1 MLGLLVRSFKIPMNN
16 LLNNPSFNIVVLIGG
31 SGSNL
36 QAMIDAT
43 QNSTTPA
50 AFKIAGVISHN
61 PDAYGLVRAKQAN
74 LPTYIVDTK
83 LFLNNKAGFEQA
95 ILAILAE
102 LKPDLI
108 CLAGFMRVLSSDFVQ
123 AYPNKIINIH
133 PALLPK
139 YPGLHTHKQVI
150 ANGDKEHGATVHW
163 VNEQLDAGPIIAQS
177 KVLVSTD
184 DTVDSI
190 AAKVLKLE
198 HQLYPM
204 VINNLAL
211 GINTEV
217 LQ

>member
-1 MLGLLVRSFKIPMNN
+1 MHGLLARLFKIHMN
-16 LLNNPSFNIVVLIGG
+16 SHATFKIVVLIGG

-43 QNSTTPA
+43 QNLTTPA
-50 AFKIAGVISHN
+50 AFQIAGVISHN
-61 PDAYGLVRAKQAN
+61 PAAYGLVRAQQAN
-74 LPTYIVDTK
+74 LPIYTVDAK
-83 LFLNNKAGFEQA
+83 LFLNNKIGFEQA

-102 LKPDLI
+102 LNPDLI
-108 CLAGFMRVLSSDFVQ
+108 CLAGFMRVLSPKFVQ
-123 AYPNKIINIH
+123 AYPDKIINIH
-133 PALLPK
+133 PSLLPK

-177 KVLVSTD
+177 KVTVSTE
-184 DTVDSI
+184 DTIESI
-190 AAKVLKLE
+190 SAKVLKLE

-211 GINTEV
+211 GINSEV
-217 LQ
+217 LK

>member
-1 MLGLLVRSFKIPMNN
+1 M
-16 LLNNPSFNIVVLIGG
+16 NNPSFNIVVLIGG

-36 QAMIDAT
+36 QAMIDAI
-43 QNSTTPA
+43 QNQSAPA
-50 AFKIAGVISHN
+50 AFRIAGVISHN
-61 PDAYGLVRAKQAN
+61 PTAYGLVRAQEAQ
-74 LPTYIVDTK
+74 LPCYTVDAK
-83 LFLNNKAGFEQA
+83 LFSNDKAGFEQA
-95 ILAILAE
+95 ILETLAE

-108 CLAGFMRVLSSDFVQ
+108 CLAGFMRVLSPEFVQ
-123 AYPNKIINIH
+123 AYSDKIINIH
-133 PALLPK
+133 PSLLPK

-163 VNEQLDAGPIIAQS
+163 VNEQLDAGPIIAQRR
-177 KVLVSTD
+177 VAVSEN
-184 DTVDSI
+184 DTVESI

-217 LQ
+217 HQ

>member
-1 MLGLLVRSFKIPMNN
+1 M
-16 LLNNPSFNIVVLIGG
+16 VLIGG

-43 QNSTTPA
+43 QNPSTPA

-61 PDAYGLVRAKQAN
+61 PTAYGLVRAQQAN
-74 LPTYIVDTK
+74 LPTYTVDAK
-83 LFLNNKAGFEQA
+83 LFLNNKTEFEQA

-102 LKPDLI
+102 LNPDLI
-108 CLAGFMRVLSSDFVQ
+108 CLAGFMRVLSPDFVQ

-184 DTVDSI
+184 DTVESI

-217 LQ
+217 IQ

>member
-1 MLGLLVRSFKIPMNN
+1 M
-16 LLNNPSFNIVVLIGG
+16 VLIGG

-43 QNSTTPA
+43 QNQSSPA
-50 AFKIAGVISHN
+50 AFSIAGVISHN
-61 PDAYGLVRAKQAN
+61 PTAYGLVRAKKAD
-74 LPTYIVDTK
+74 LPCYTVDAK
-83 LFLNNKAGFEQA
+83 LFSNNKAGFEQA

-102 LKPDLI
+102 LNPHLI
-108 CLAGFMRVLSSDFVQ
+108 CLAGFMRVLSPEFVQ
-123 AYPNKIINIH
+123 AYSDKIINIH
-133 PALLPK
+133 PSLLPK

-177 KVLVSTD
+177 KISVSEN
-184 DTVDSI
+184 DTVESI
-190 AAKVLKLE
+190 SAKVLKLE
-198 HQLYPM
+198 HQLYPL

-217 LQ
+217 PQ

>member
-1 MLGLLVRSFKIPMNN
+1 MNN
-16 LLNNPSFNIVVLIGG
+16 PAFKIVVLIGG

-36 QAMIDAT
+36 QSMIDAT
-43 QNSTTPA
+43 QNQSSPA
-50 AFKIAGVISHN
+50 AFCIAGVISHN
-61 PDAYGLVRAKQAN
+61 ATAYGLVRAEEAQ
-74 LPTYIVDTK
+74 LPCYTVDAK
-83 LFLNNKAGFEQA
+83 LFSNNKAEFEQA

-108 CLAGFMRVLSSDFVQ
+108 CLAGFMRVLSPEFIQ
-123 AYPNKIINIH
+123 AYPDKIINIH
-133 PALLPK
+133 PSLLPK

-150 ANGDKEHGATVHW
+150 ANHDKEHGATVHW

-177 KVLVSTD
+177 KITVSEN
-184 DTVDSI
+184 DTVESI

-211 GINTEV
+211 GINSEV
-217 LQ
+217 SQ